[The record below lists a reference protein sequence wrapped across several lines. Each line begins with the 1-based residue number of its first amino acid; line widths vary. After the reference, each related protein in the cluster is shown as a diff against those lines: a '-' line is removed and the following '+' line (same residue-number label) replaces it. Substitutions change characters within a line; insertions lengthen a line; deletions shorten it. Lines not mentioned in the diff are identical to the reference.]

1 MSTFRR
7 RRNAGVMELVDIADL
22 KSYFTIFHNFRNSS
36 QNQPKPIISTICNH
50 LSVVGNSG
58 YSVCSCTNTALL
70 PHYTIEGDA
79 AGNLPLFCYVAK
91 KQTTYTISLV
101 CLRII
106 RVYRL
111 LVSETKRKLVLKMKR
126 GEYAL

>member
-1 MSTFRR
+1 
-7 RRNAGVMELVDIADL
+7 MELVDIADL
-22 KSYFTIFHNFRNSS
+22 KSYFTIFHNFRNSVK
-36 QNQPKPIISTICNH
+36 NQPKPIISSIYAH

-106 RVYRL
+106 WCKLV
-111 LVSETKRKLVLKMKR
+111 LVSETKRLFVCTMK
-126 GEYAL
+126 GEEHA